1 MTDQAIRAARRVLKQ
16 CRSRDPLRIA
26 RDLNIEILLRGDFV
40 RQKGAFC
47 VVLGQSFIIL
57 NDKLDE
63 SEMKLVC
70 AHELGHAL
78 MHKIIAEKG
87 VLCEYDLFN
96 MATSIEYE
104 ANVFASELL
113 IDQQEMQELLCAGYD
128 IYNAARALNVNVN
141 LLIIKLAELN
151 RRGGHY
157 RLPYMPYSDFIGGT
171 HERP

>member
-1 MTDQAIRAARRVLKQ
+1 MTDQAIRCARRVLKR
-16 CRSRDPLRIA
+16 CRSRDPMRIA
-26 RDLNIEILLRGDFV
+26 EEMSIEVLLRSDFV
-40 RQKGAFC
+40 SQKGAFC

-57 NDKLDE
+57 NDKLCE
-63 SEMKLVC
+63 SELKLVC

-78 MHKIIAEKG
+78 LHKAAAEQG

-96 MATSIEYE
+96 MATSMEYE

-113 IDQQEMQELLCAGYD
+113 IDEQEMHELLDAGCD
-128 IYNAARALNVNVN
+128 IYNAARSLDVNVN

-157 RLPYMPYSDFIGGT
+157 RLPYLPHNDFMGGDI
-171 HERP
+171 

>member
-1 MTDQAIRAARRVLKQ
+1 MTEQAIRAARRAFRQ
-16 CRSRDPLRIA
+16 CRSCDPFRIA
-26 RDLNIEILLRGDFV
+26 EDMGIEVLLRSDFV
-40 RQKGAFC
+40 QQKGAFC

-63 SEMKLVC
+63 NELKLVC

-78 MHKIIAEKG
+78 LHRNLAEKG

-113 IDQQEMQELLCAGYD
+113 IDPQEMQELLSAGCD

-157 RLPYMPYSDFIGGT
+157 HLPYVPYRDFMGGET
-171 HERP
+171 

>member
-1 MTDQAIRAARRVLKQ
+1 MTDQAISAARRVFRQ

-26 RDLNIEILLRGDFV
+26 KDLDIEVLMRGDFV
-40 RQKGAFC
+40 HQKGAFC
-47 VVLGQSFIIL
+47 VVLDQSFIIL
-57 NDKLDE
+57 NDRLPE
-63 SEMKLVC
+63 SELRQVC

-78 MHKIIAEKG
+78 LHREVAEKS

-113 IDQQEMQELLCAGYD
+113 IDPQEMRELLGAGSD
-128 IYNAARALNVNVN
+128 IYSAARALDVNVN

-151 RRGGHY
+151 RRGGNY
-157 RLPYMPYSDFIGGT
+157 RLPYIPYSDFIGGDT
-171 HERP
+171 